1 MPPADYEKHGIPTPF
16 AAPSWEP
23 RFALDAFEDL
33 ETLVPLALRL
43 HVRSSHVAWAYQEG
57 APVFRGYQLGDNRI
71 AVAAQLSRFP
81 GKPRVEIMQTLF
93 EDVTLEAASEGILSW
108 LDNAAQPP
116 PKPWF
121 DGGESLGLQLYHVAY
136 GQQCGPYGYMVAE
149 SKWFEVHK

>member
-1 MPPADYEKHGIPTPF
+1 M
-16 AAPSWEP
+16 
-23 RFALDAFEDL
+23 
-33 ETLVPLALRL
+33 
-43 HVRSSHVAWAYQEG
+43 
-57 APVFRGYQLGDNRI
+57 FRGYQLGDNRI

-121 DGGESLGLQLYHVAY
+121 DGGETLGLQLYHMAY
-136 GQQCGPYGYMVAE
+136 AQRPGPYGYMLAE

>member
-1 MPPADYEKHGIPTPF
+1 M
-16 AAPSWEP
+16 
-23 RFALDAFEDL
+23 DAFDDL

-43 HVRSSHVAWAYQEG
+43 HVRSSHRAWAYREG
-57 APVFRGYQLGDNRI
+57 AAVFRGYQLGDNRI
-71 AVAAQLSRFP
+71 AVAAQLRGFP
-81 GKPRVEIMQTLF
+81 SEPRDAVHTLF
-93 EDVTLEAASEGILSW
+93 KDVTLETASEGILHW
-108 LDNAAQPP
+108 LDNVAAPP